1 MFINIKSEKGNFE
14 QKISNT
20 SIIGFD
26 IVKNTP
32 YMMIATQEE
41 LLFYKINKGFQV
53 QKLNGGH
60 QGPVTGLYYLDFRRV
75 HGPANKSASRL
86 ISIGDD
92 NTIRVWDSVDQTEMA
107 CFACP
112 SDTEVLCMVYLTK
125 FGLLVT
131 GHENG
136 DLYMWD
142 IEIGNHI
149 KLKNKNKTND
159 SICCL
164 SQLSTD
170 HLDFLFAS
178 GFIRIYLVILGKFRF
193 GSSLRKE
200 TRLQSLWYSLNSRM
214 R

>member
-1 MFINIKSEKGNFE
+1 MLINIRGERGNFE
-14 QKISNT
+14 QKISNN

-26 IVKNTP
+26 LVKGTP
-32 YMMIATQEE
+32 FMLIATQEE
-41 LLFYKINKGFQV
+41 LLFFKMNKGTQV
-53 QKLNGGH
+53 QKLPGGH
-60 QGPVTGLYYLDFRRV
+60 QGPVTGLFFLDFKNI
-75 HGPANKSASRL
+75 HGSALKSASRL

-112 SDTEVLCMVYLTK
+112 PETEVICMEYLTK

-149 KLKNKNKTND
+149 KLKNKIKSSDT
-159 SICCL
+159 ICCL
-164 SQLSTD
+164 SHVSND
-170 HLDFLFAS
+170 NSDFLFAS
-178 GFIRIYLVILGKFRF
+178 G
-193 GSSLRKE
+193 
-200 TRLQSLWYSLNSRM
+200 YSLFTQLFR
-214 R
+214 